1 MKKFSALM
9 LALLMSLSLM
19 ACGQKADDSSTPSD
33 DQSSDGQQ
41 QESTTLVLG
50 TSADYAPFE
59 FMYADENGDMQ
70 YAGIDV
76 SAAQYIADE
85 MGKELKVENMAF
97 EYLLTSLAKGD
108 YDIVM
113 AAMEATPE
121 RLESADFSDP
131 YYTDIPPMI
140 LVKADSADQY
150 QTLADFAGKS
160 VGAQAATTKEDI
172 VKDSMEGASLVSLSL
187 VTDLVNELVY
197 GKVDAIV
204 LDGAVAQEY
213 AESNSDLVI
222 AAASDELGT
231 AEPYCVAVAKGDPK
245 GLLPAINAAIAK
257 MQNENKIEAFIADA
271 DALSGVA
278 VNVTADAP
286 EA

>member
-19 ACGQKADDSSTPSD
+19 ACGQKTDG
-33 DQSSDGQQ
+33 QSDG
-41 QESTTLVLG
+41 SALILG

-97 EYLLTSLAKGD
+97 EYLLASLAKGD
-108 YDIVM
+108 YDMVM

-131 YYTDIPPMI
+131 YYTDMPPMI

-257 MQNENKIEAFIADA
+257 MQAENKMEAFIADA

-278 VNVTADAP
+278 VEVTADAP